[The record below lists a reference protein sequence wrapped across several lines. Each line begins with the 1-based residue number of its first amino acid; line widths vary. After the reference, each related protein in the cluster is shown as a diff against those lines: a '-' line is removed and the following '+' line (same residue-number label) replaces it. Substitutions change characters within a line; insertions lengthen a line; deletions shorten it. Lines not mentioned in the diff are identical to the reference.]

1 MHAFPVKDD
10 GALVATT
17 AAAATLVPRYR
28 RALANAVADGIAAHF
43 HVRVSAM
50 AWLRRVL
57 TLSGA

>member
-1 MHAFPVKDD
+1 MEHD